1 MAQFNLVCC
10 FKGIDAF
17 RSAQFVRSCLPA
29 LMVIG
34 LTFIE
39 DLRLSNTK
47 TFLWA
52 LQMVIGLTNAKLLR
66 VFDMHSALFIGS

>member
-1 MAQFNLVCC
+1 M
-10 FKGIDAF
+10 
-17 RSAQFVRSCLPA
+17 RSSLPA

-47 TFLWA
+47 TFPWA
-52 LQMVIGLTNAKLLR
+52 LQMVIGLTNAKHLR
-66 VFDMHSALFIGS
+66 VFDMHNALFIGS